1 MKLFLIAGEAS
12 GDLHGSNLIKAL
24 KRQDTTIDLRFWG
37 GDLMEKA
44 ANIPPEKHYKAL
56 AFMGFVEV
64 VMNLGRIVQNF
75 KKCKK
80 DILNFQP
87 DGIVL
92 IDYPGFNLRMAKWAK
107 SEGIK
112 VYYYISPKVWA
123 WKETRVHKINKYVD
137 TLFTIFPFETEFFK
151 KYDIE
156 VEYVGNPLVDAIA
169 EFRGLRVL
177 LEPYY
182 LNHNIQE
189 KNVPFEKPI
198 VAILPGSRRQEV
210 RTKLPVMLEAAGKF
224 PDYQFVIAGAP
235 SLEEDFYAPFIQGYD
250 AKILFGKTYEILEAA
265 EAALVTSGTATLE
278 TALFGVPQVVC
289 YIASPISYK
298 IAKRLIKIKYISLVN
313 LIFDREVVR
322 ELIQDECN
330 VVQVAK
336 ELSFVLKGG
345 KKREQQYQ
353 DCATLIEMLGNG
365 SASEKVALHII
376 KQTEDNK
383 I

>member
-24 KRQDTTIDLRFWG
+24 IQKDSSIDLRFWG

-44 ANIPPEKHYKAL
+44 ASRKPEKHYKAL

-75 KKCKK
+75 KKCKE
-80 DILNFQP
+80 DILAFQP
-87 DGIVL
+87 DGLVL

-107 SEGIK
+107 SQGIK

-123 WKETRVHKINKYVD
+123 WKESRVHKIKKYVD
-137 TLFTIFPFETEFFK
+137 TLFTIFPFETAFFK
-151 KYDIE
+151 KYDME
-156 VEYVGNPLVDAIA
+156 VEYVGNPLVDAIS
-169 EFRGLRVL
+169 EFRALREPQCPNYQF
-177 LEPYY
+177 LEVG
-182 LNHNIQE
+182 
-189 KNVPFEKPI
+189 KNNEKPI

-224 PDYQFVIAGAP
+224 PAYQFVIAGAP
-235 SLEEDFYAPFIQGYD
+235 SLDPEFYEPFIEGYD
-250 AKILFGKTYEILEAA
+250 AKILFGKTYEILESA

-278 TALFGVPQVVC
+278 TSLFGVPQVVC
-289 YIASPISYK
+289 YIASPISYA
-298 IAKRLIKIKYISLVN
+298 IAKRLIKIKFISLVN

-330 VVQVAK
+330 VDQLAE
-336 ELSFVLKGG
+336 ELSYVLKGG
-345 KKREQQYQ
+345 KKRAQQEQ
-353 DCATLIEMLGNG
+353 DCATLIEMLGSG
-365 SASEKVALHII
+365 SASEKVAREIL
-376 KQTEDNK
+376 K
-383 I
+383 

>member
-24 KRQDTTIDLRFWG
+24 KQQDSTIDLRFWG

-44 ANIPPEKHYKAL
+44 ASRKPEKHYKAL

-75 KKCKK
+75 KKCKE
-80 DILNFQP
+80 DILAFQP
-87 DGIVL
+87 EALVL

-107 SEGIK
+107 SQGIK

-123 WKETRVHKINKYVD
+123 WKESRVHKIKKYVD
-137 TLFTIFPFETEFFK
+137 TLFTIFPFETAFFK
-151 KYDIE
+151 KYDMD
-156 VEYVGNPLVDAIA
+156 VEYVGNPLVDAISEYRETRDERRTKVA
-169 EFRGLRVL
+169 VG
-177 LEPYY
+177 
-182 LNHNIQE
+182 
-189 KNVPFEKPI
+189 EKPI

-224 PDYQFVIAGAP
+224 PEYQFVIAGAP
-235 SLEEDFYAPFIQGYD
+235 SLEEDFYAPFIEGYD
-250 AKILFGKTYEILEAA
+250 AKILFGKTYEILESA
-265 EAALVTSGTATLE
+265 ESALVTSGTATLE

-289 YIASPISYK
+289 YIASPISYA

-330 VVQVAK
+330 VDQVAE
-336 ELSFVLKGG
+336 ELSYILKGG
-345 KKREQQYQ
+345 KKRAQLEQ

-365 SASEKVALHII
+365 SASEKVA
-376 KQTEDNK
+376 EK
-383 I
+383 ILTSSK

>member
-24 KRQDTTIDLRFWG
+24 IQKDSSIDLRFWG

-44 ANIPPEKHYKAL
+44 ASRKPEKHYKAL

-75 KKCKK
+75 KKCKE
-80 DILNFQP
+80 DILVFQP
-87 DGIVL
+87 DALVL

-107 SEGIK
+107 SQGIT

-123 WKETRVHKINKYVD
+123 WKESRVHQIKKYVD
-137 TLFTIFPFETEFFK
+137 TLFTIFPFETAFFQ
-151 KYDIE
+151 KYGME
-156 VEYVGNPLVDAIA
+156 VAYVGNPLVDAIA
-169 EFRGLRVL
+169 EYRVTSD
-177 LEPYY
+177 ERSVTDMGV
-182 LNHNIQE
+182 
-189 KNVPFEKPI
+189 KKPI
-198 VAILPGSRRQEV
+198 IAILPGSRRQEV

-235 SLEEDFYAPFIQGYD
+235 SLEPEFYQKFIAGYD
-250 AKILFGKTYEILEAA
+250 AKILFGKTYEILESA

-289 YIASPISYK
+289 YIASPISYA
-298 IAKRLIKIKYISLVN
+298 IAKRLIKIKFISLVN

-322 ELIQDECN
+322 ELIQDTCN
-330 VVQVAK
+330 VDQVAE
-336 ELSFVLKGG
+336 ELSYIIEGG
-345 KKREQQYQ
+345 KKCAQQKE

-365 SASEKVALHII
+365 STSEKVA
-376 KQTEDNK
+376 EK
-383 I
+383 ILATSK